1 MGRKRIPRSCRRNP
15 LCCNEGLIDALH
27 FFFFFFL
34 IWSTVL
40 VGFFG
45 FFFFFPVCG
54 LRNTLLRQRIPFFS
68 VSNWALLL
76 QTTEIYLSCAFPLT
90 VAKGCGPGLPAA
102 PYPIPPRCRVRL
114 PLPGAPRPHFPL
126 PMSPL

>member
-45 FFFFFPVCG
+45 FFFFFSC
-54 LRNTLLRQRIPFFS
+54 L
-68 VSNWALLL
+68 WAPK
-76 QTTEIYLSCAFPLT
+76 YSPS
-90 VAKGCGPGLPAA
+90 PANSFLF
-102 PYPIPPRCRVRL
+102 R
-114 PLPGAPRPHFPL
+114 F
-126 PMSPL
+126 